1 MSIIQFVNV
10 SAPFDLKC
18 INIAV
23 YSYFITNHSSTEQ
36 KWFCRIYS
44 LTLSWN
50 FIILRNNVKS
60 SGSYEHTD
68 TFPIWKQSP
77 LHGAERRR
85 GSISS
90 ADAAGISENSK
101 TEKYQKIVQTEK
113 YRNIAATEKSKYQ
126 KVSENIGNRKSK
138 ASNAHFLHHASEN
151 SKRKHWKFKIYI
163 FPILWFGFTPFQT

>member
-1 MSIIQFVNV
+1 MMVKKIFMTMSIIQFVNV

-23 YSYFITNHSSTEQ
+23 YSYFITNHSSTAQ
-36 KWFCRIYS
+36 KWFCRMYS

-50 FIILRNNVKS
+50 FIILQNNVKS

-101 TEKYQKIVQTEK
+101 TEKYQKIVQTE
-113 YRNIAATEKSKYQ
+113 
-126 KVSENIGNRKSK
+126 NIGNGKISEYSGDGKIKISESIGKYRKQKIKS
-138 ASNAHFLHHASEN
+138 
-151 SKRKHWKFKIYI
+151 FKCAFSPSCI
-163 FPILWFGFTPFQT
+163 GK